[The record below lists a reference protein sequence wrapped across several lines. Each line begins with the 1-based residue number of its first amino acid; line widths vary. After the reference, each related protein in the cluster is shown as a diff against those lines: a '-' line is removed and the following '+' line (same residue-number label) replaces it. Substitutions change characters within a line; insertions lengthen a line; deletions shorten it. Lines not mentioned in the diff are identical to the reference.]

1 MKKITTAVILYDLIP
16 LIHEEVYLSNPIV
29 KDWYLKKIAQ
39 LKKSDFILS
48 ISESSRNEAIT
59 YLNYDKDCIHNISS
73 AANTF
78 LKLRITQKRNLLSFK
93 KIRY

>member
-39 LKKSDFILS
+39 LKNRILFS
-48 ISESSRNEAIT
+48 P
-59 YLNYDKDCIHNISS
+59 YLNHPGTKPLHI
-73 AANTF
+73 
-78 LKLRITQKRNLLSFK
+78 
-93 KIRY
+93 